1 MNRINLGREI
11 DSVFNEYNMI
21 KNQIN
26 SAKRINPYFSNDNT
40 NRITQ
45 GLNQSDILYQS
56 PIIYNSNIEINRK
69 PNNPILEEF
78 RNVIRDAQILTN
90 DANLSQNYNI
100 NNNEMYKNNFSN
112 FDGEIMK
119 PMNII
124 DYKDDYSISKNSSN
138 HSVHNDED
146 LFDLDDLSDEINMSE
161 ENLKNINYNENIQ
174 SNINN
179 IQNLKKKSIN
189 KNINNDIIINNK
201 NYDEIT
207 MEKEIEKI
215 TLTNNILKQSN
226 NDLRNENNILELEI
240 RNYESQ
246 TKNLL
251 TANSI
256 FSKFDKNL
264 QTFITNIKAN
274 LKETTE
280 QNLKTLD
287 SIILL
292 GEKIKKY
299 KKENQ
304 DLYSKYGERLLEI
317 EKSSRINAE
326 IEIFNQQNEKNII
339 SLKENYKELNE
350 NYEELKLELDN
361 LLSQEKDLN
370 LLIESCKIRKE
381 DNEELIN
388 RLKLTITKLKGE
400 KDDINNKAN
409 KNNIQIFTEEN
420 NLFSKESQI
429 KQLNDI
435 ITKITNDKIRIT
447 QINEDMKQQI
457 DNKYENKK
465 DLLLKEKEFSQNL
478 QNVIE
483 KNEELKRILE
493 DKENQIKE
501 LKIKNEKVSNT
512 LKKGEEIDDSEINDL
527 IEDDEEEIIKKENK
541 EKEMDLEIKKALED
555 NIKKDNEINELT
567 KQFED
572 LIQKKDD
579 EINKLQIQIG
589 ENPLN
594 NQETVEGLES
604 IDLNN
609 NLDLGQHEEIDTD
622 ILNNIDTDR
631 YDNKYQNNYYKNES
645 GIKNENNDIENIEG
659 SDNEYLNNY
668 LVNNNNIKFTDEN
681 EYNF

>member
-1 MNRINLGREI
+1 
-11 DSVFNEYNMI
+11 MI

-56 PIIYNSNIEINRK
+56 PIIYNNNIEINRK

>member
-1 MNRINLGREI
+1 MNRVNLGREI

-56 PIIYNSNIEINRK
+56 PIIYNNNIEINRK

-174 SNINN
+174 NNINN

>member
-1 MNRINLGREI
+1 MNRVNLGREI

-56 PIIYNSNIEINRK
+56 PIIYNNNIEINRK

-435 ITKITNDKIRIT
+435 ISKITNDKIRIT

-645 GIKNENNDIENIEG
+645 GIKNENKDIENIER

>member
-1 MNRINLGREI
+1 MNRVNLGREI

-56 PIIYNSNIEINRK
+56 PIIYNNNIEINRK

-435 ITKITNDKIRIT
+435 N
-447 QINEDMKQQI
+447 
-457 DNKYENKK
+457 
-465 DLLLKEKEFSQNL
+465 
-478 QNVIE
+478 
-483 KNEELKRILE
+483 
-493 DKENQIKE
+493 
-501 LKIKNEKVSNT
+501 
-512 LKKGEEIDDSEINDL
+512 
-527 IEDDEEEIIKKENK
+527 
-541 EKEMDLEIKKALED
+541 
-555 NIKKDNEINELT
+555 
-567 KQFED
+567 
-572 LIQKKDD
+572 
-579 EINKLQIQIG
+579 
-589 ENPLN
+589 
-594 NQETVEGLES
+594 
-604 IDLNN
+604 
-609 NLDLGQHEEIDTD
+609 
-622 ILNNIDTDR
+622 
-631 YDNKYQNNYYKNES
+631 
-645 GIKNENNDIENIEG
+645 
-659 SDNEYLNNY
+659 
-668 LVNNNNIKFTDEN
+668 
-681 EYNF
+681 

>member
-1 MNRINLGREI
+1 MNRVNLGREI
-11 DSVFNEYNMI
+11 ESVFNEYNMI

-56 PIIYNSNIEINRK
+56 PIIYNNNIEINRK

-645 GIKNENNDIENIEG
+645 GIKNENKDIENIEG

>member
-1 MNRINLGREI
+1 MNRVNLGREI

-56 PIIYNSNIEINRK
+56 PIIYNNNIEINRK

-527 IEDDEEEIIKKENK
+527 IEDDEVEIIKKENK

>member
-1 MNRINLGREI
+1 MNRVNLGREI

-56 PIIYNSNIEINRK
+56 PIIYNNNIEINRK

-645 GIKNENNDIENIEG
+645 GIKNENKDIENIER

>member
-21 KNQIN
+21 KKQLN
-26 SAKRINPYFSNDNT
+26 SAKRINPIFSNDNT
-40 NRITQ
+40 YRTAQ

-56 PIIYNSNIEINRK
+56 PIMYNDNIPINKKR
-69 PNNPILEEF
+69 NNPILEEF

-90 DANLSQNYNI
+90 DDNLSENYNI
-100 NNNEMYKNNFSN
+100 NNNEMYINNFSN
-112 FDGEIMK
+112 IDGEIMK
-119 PMNII
+119 PNNII

-146 LFDLDDLSDEINMSE
+146 LFDLDDLSDEINISQD
-161 ENLKNINYNENIQ
+161 NIKNINYNENIQ
-174 SNINN
+174 NN
-179 IQNLKKKSIN
+179 VNKKKSFN
-189 KNINNDIIINNK
+189 KNKNDDIIIKNN
-201 NYDEIT
+201 NYNEIT
-207 MEKEIEKI
+207 MSKEIEKI

-226 NDLRNENNILELEI
+226 NDLRNENKILELEI

-246 TKNLL
+246 TKNLS
-251 TANSI
+251 TANSM

-264 QTFITNIKAN
+264 QTFIMNIKGN
-274 LKETTE
+274 IKETTE
-280 QNLKTLD
+280 QNLKIVD
-287 SIILL
+287 SIISL
-292 GEKIKKY
+292 GEKINNY

-326 IEIFNQQNEKNII
+326 IEVFNQQNEKNII
-339 SLKENYKELNE
+339 LYQENYKELNE
-350 NYEELKLELDN
+350 KYEELKLELDN

-370 LLIESCKIRKE
+370 LLIESCKIRKA

-400 KDDINNKAN
+400 KEDINNNAN
-409 KNNIQIFTEEN
+409 KNSIQLFSEEN

-435 ITKITNDKIRIT
+435 ISKITNDKNRLT
-447 QINEDMKQQI
+447 QINEEMKQKI

-465 DLLLKEKEFSQNL
+465 DLLLKEKELSQKL
-478 QNVIE
+478 QNSIE
-483 KNEELKRILE
+483 KNEELKRTLE
-493 DKENQIKE
+493 DKEDQIKD
-501 LKIKNEKVSNT
+501 LKIKNEKISNA
-512 LKKGEEIDDSEINDL
+512 LKKGEEIDDLELNDL
-527 IEDDEEEIIKKENK
+527 IEEDEEEIIQKENK
-541 EKEMDLEIKKALED
+541 EKEMDSEIKKALED

-567 KQFED
+567 KQYED
-572 LIQKKDD
+572 LNQKKDD
-579 EINKLQIQIG
+579 EINKLQIQLG

-594 NQETVEGLES
+594 YNETVEGLES

-622 ILNNIDTDR
+622 ILNNIDIDR
-631 YDNKYQNNYYKNES
+631 YDKNELK
-645 GIKNENNDIENIEG
+645 IKNKNVTVDNIEG
-659 SDNEYLNNY
+659 LDNESLNNY
-668 LVNNNNIKFTDEN
+668 LVNNNNIKFTDEDEN
-681 EYNF
+681 NF

>member
-1 MNRINLGREI
+1 MNRVNLGREI

-56 PIIYNSNIEINRK
+56 PIIYNNNIEINRK

-645 GIKNENNDIENIEG
+645 GIKNENKDIENIEG

>member
-1 MNRINLGREI
+1 MNRVNLGREI

-56 PIIYNSNIEINRK
+56 PIIYNNNIEINRK

-112 FDGEIMK
+112 FDGEIIK

>member
-1 MNRINLGREI
+1 MNRVNLGREI
-11 DSVFNEYNMI
+11 DTVFNEYNMI

>member
-21 KNQIN
+21 KKQLN
-26 SAKRINPYFSNDNT
+26 SAKRINPIFSNDNT
-40 NRITQ
+40 YRTIQ
-45 GLNQSDILYQS
+45 GVNQSDILYQS
-56 PIIYNSNIEINRK
+56 PIMYNDIIPINKKR
-69 PNNPILEEF
+69 NNPILEEF

-90 DANLSQNYNI
+90 DDNLSENYNI
-100 NNNEMYKNNFSN
+100 KNNEMYINNFSN
-112 FDGEIMK
+112 IDGEIMK
-119 PMNII
+119 PNNII

-146 LFDLDDLSDEINMSE
+146 LFDLDDLSDEINISQD
-161 ENLKNINYNENIQ
+161 NIKNINYNENIQ
-174 SNINN
+174 NN
-179 IQNLKKKSIN
+179 VNKKKSFN
-189 KNINNDIIINNK
+189 KNKNDDIIINNN
-201 NYDEIT
+201 NYNEIT
-207 MEKEIEKI
+207 MSKEIEKI

-226 NDLRNENNILELEI
+226 NDLRNENKILELEI

-246 TKNLL
+246 TKNLS
-251 TANSI
+251 TANSM

-264 QTFITNIKAN
+264 QTFIMNIKGN
-274 LKETTE
+274 IKETTD
-280 QNLKTLD
+280 QNLKIVD
-287 SIILL
+287 SIISL
-292 GEKIKKY
+292 GEKINNY

-326 IEIFNQQNEKNII
+326 IEVFNQQNEKNII
-339 SLKENYKELNE
+339 LYQENYKELNE
-350 NYEELKLELDN
+350 KYEELKLELDN

-370 LLIESCKIRKE
+370 LLIESCKIRKA

-400 KDDINNKAN
+400 KEDINNNAN
-409 KNNIQIFTEEN
+409 KNSIQLFSEEN

-435 ITKITNDKIRIT
+435 ISKITNDKNRLT
-447 QINEDMKQQI
+447 QINEEMKQKI

-465 DLLLKEKEFSQNL
+465 DLLLKEKELSQKL
-478 QNVIE
+478 QNSIE
-483 KNEELKRILE
+483 KNEELKRTLE
-493 DKENQIKE
+493 DKEDQIKD
-501 LKIKNEKVSNT
+501 LKIKNEKISNA
-512 LKKGEEIDDSEINDL
+512 LKKGEEIDDLELNDL
-527 IEDDEEEIIKKENK
+527 IEEDEEEIIQKENK
-541 EKEMDLEIKKALED
+541 EKEMDAEIKKALED

-579 EINKLQIQIG
+579 EINKLQIQLG

-594 NQETVEGLES
+594 YNETVEGLES

-622 ILNNIDTDR
+622 ILNNIDIDR
-631 YDNKYQNNYYKNES
+631 YDKNELK
-645 GIKNENNDIENIEG
+645 IKNKNVTVDNIEG
-659 SDNEYLNNY
+659 LDNESLNNY
-668 LVNNNNIKFTDEN
+668 LVNNNNIKFTDEDEN
-681 EYNF
+681 NF

>member
-1 MNRINLGREI
+1 MNRVNLGREI

-56 PIIYNSNIEINRK
+56 PIMYNDNIPINKKR
-69 PNNPILEEF
+69 NNPILEEF

-90 DANLSQNYNI
+90 DDNLSENYNI
-100 NNNEMYKNNFSN
+100 NNNEMYINNFSN
-112 FDGEIMK
+112 IDGEIMK
-119 PMNII
+119 PNNII

-146 LFDLDDLSDEINMSE
+146 LFDLDDLSDEINISQD
-161 ENLKNINYNENIQ
+161 NIKNINYNENIQ
-174 SNINN
+174 NN
-179 IQNLKKKSIN
+179 VNKKKSFN
-189 KNINNDIIINNK
+189 KNKNDDIIINNN
-201 NYDEIT
+201 NYNEIT
-207 MEKEIEKI
+207 MSKEIEKI

-226 NDLRNENNILELEI
+226 NDLRNENKILELEI

-246 TKNLL
+246 TKNLS
-251 TANSI
+251 TANSM

-264 QTFITNIKAN
+264 QTFIMNIKGN
-274 LKETTE
+274 IKETTE
-280 QNLKTLD
+280 QNLKIVD
-287 SIILL
+287 SIISL
-292 GEKIKKY
+292 GEKINNY

-326 IEIFNQQNEKNII
+326 IEVFNQQNEKNII
-339 SLKENYKELNE
+339 LYQENYKELNE
-350 NYEELKLELDN
+350 KYEELKLELDN
-361 LLSQEKDLN
+361 LLSKEKDLN
-370 LLIESCKIRKE
+370 LLIESCKIRKA

-400 KDDINNKAN
+400 KEDINNNAN
-409 KNNIQIFTEEN
+409 KNSIQLFSEEN

>member
-1 MNRINLGREI
+1 MNRVNLGREI

-56 PIIYNSNIEINRK
+56 PIIYNNNIEINRK

-435 ITKITNDKIRIT
+435 ISKITNDKIRIT

>member
-1 MNRINLGREI
+1 MNRVNLGREI

-56 PIIYNSNIEINRK
+56 PIIYNNNIEINRK

>member
-26 SAKRINPYFSNDNT
+26 SAKRMNPFFSNDNT
-40 NRITQ
+40 YRTIQ

-56 PIIYNSNIEINRK
+56 PIMFNNNIPINNK
-69 PNNPILEEF
+69 PKNPILEEF
-78 RNVIRDAQILTN
+78 RNVIREAQILTN
-90 DANLSQNYNI
+90 DVNLSQNYNI
-100 NNNEMYKNNFSN
+100 NNNEIYKKNFSN
-112 FDGEIMK
+112 FDDEIIQ
-119 PMNII
+119 PMTNI

-146 LFDLDDLSDEINMSE
+146 LFDLDDFSEEINMSQD
-161 ENLKNINYNENIQ
+161 NFKNINYNENIQ
-174 SNINN
+174 NNMNQKKSFNKNINDDININN
-179 IQNLKKKSIN
+179 I
-189 KNINNDIIINNK
+189 

-207 MEKEIEKI
+207 MAKEIEKI

-226 NDLRNENNILELEI
+226 NDLRNENKILELEI

-246 TKNLL
+246 TKNLS
-251 TANSI
+251 TTNSI

-264 QTFITNIKAN
+264 KIFIMNIKGT

-280 QNLKTLD
+280 QNLKIVD

-292 GEKIKKY
+292 EEKINKY

-326 IEIFNQQNEKNII
+326 IEVFNQQNEKNII
-339 SLKENYKELNE
+339 LLQENYKELNE
-350 NYEELKLELDN
+350 KYEELKLELDN

-370 LLIESCKIRKE
+370 LLIESCKIRKV
-381 DNEELIN
+381 DNEELIKS
-388 RLKLTITKLKGE
+388 LKLTITKLKGE
-400 KDDINNKAN
+400 KDDINNNAN
-409 KNNIQIFTEEN
+409 KNNTKLLSEEN

-435 ITKITNDKIRIT
+435 ILKITNDINRIT

-465 DLLLKEKEFSQNL
+465 DLLLKEKEFTQKL
-478 QNVIE
+478 QNNIE
-483 KNEELKRILE
+483 KNEELKRLLE
-493 DKENQIKE
+493 DKEDQIKE
-501 LKIKNEKVSNT
+501 LKIKNEKISNA
-512 LKKGEEIDDSEINDL
+512 LKKGEEINDLELNDL
-527 IEDDEEEIIKKENK
+527 IEEDEEEIIKKENK

-579 EINKLQIQIG
+579 EINKLQIQLG

-594 NQETVEGLES
+594 YNETVEGLES

-631 YDNKYQNNYYKNES
+631 YDNKEYYKNKLKR
-645 GIKNENNDIENIEG
+645 KNKNIDNIENIDNIQG
-659 SDNEYLNNY
+659 LDNESFNNN
-668 LVNNNNIKFTDEN
+668 LVNNNNIKYTEED